1 MRGWLLI
8 VVGLAVFG
16 FAAAFGVISWEVTL
30 AVIVVGLVV
39 VLLGAYQVIRDRRQP
54 MG

>member
-39 VLLGAYQVIRDRRQP
+39 VLLGAFQVIRDRRHP